1 MINKSRAFWGG
12 VLLLV
17 AAALMASRGGGIDII
32 PSTTYDKVQFVLM
45 DESSEPTVDLAILV
59 NSEQWQSLESRG
71 VTTKRY
77 DVTKDARKPE
87 VEKFLQDMG
96 ATKPPAILV
105 YDDASKKLVGVEV
118 LPTVSELDSLVKKYT
133 GK

>member
-17 AAALMASRGGGIDII
+17 AAFLMHNRGGGIDIL
-32 PSTTYDKVQFVLM
+32 PSPTYDKVQFVLM
-45 DESSEPTVDLAILV
+45 DESSEPTVDLAVLV

-77 DVTKDARKPE
+77 DVTKDSRKPE
-87 VEKFLQDMG
+87 LEKLLKDMG
-96 ATKPPAILV
+96 DVKPPAILV
-105 YDDASKKLVGVEV
+105 YAEDKFLGVEAS
-118 LPTVSELDSLVKKYT
+118 PSIMTLDSIVKKYT